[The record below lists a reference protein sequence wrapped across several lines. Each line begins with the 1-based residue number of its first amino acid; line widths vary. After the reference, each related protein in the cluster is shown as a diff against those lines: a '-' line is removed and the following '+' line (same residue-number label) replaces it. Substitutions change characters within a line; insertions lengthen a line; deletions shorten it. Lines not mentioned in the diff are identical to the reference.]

1 MPAETE
7 ITKSLLAVLAHFNWR
22 KITVIYEKKATT
34 DELYNAIKRGFEAE
48 NLAASAATAQG
59 ESPPPPYTVLNVSH
73 VAYPFS
79 EVSPTETEK
88 LRDIIQETHEHTRS
102 KRSGRRTFAS
112 RLPLV
117 YVTFGNVR
125 MFRRI
130 LFLMGSAGM
139 MDQGEHVII
148 YLDTDFYWL
157 DVYDAMNNHFFR
169 GSSVLCFRM

>member
-1 MPAETE
+1 M
-7 ITKSLLAVLAHFNWR
+7 SVLRHFDWK
-22 KITVIYEKKATT
+22 KIAVIYEKKATT
-34 DELYNAIKRGFEAE
+34 DELYNAIKQGFEAE
-48 NLAASAATAQG
+48 NELFVDPR
-59 ESPPPPYTVLNVSH
+59 ESRLYSITNVSH

-88 LRDIIQETHEHTRS
+88 LRDIIQETKDHSRSMVMRNCHEMKQIVGCYVCS
-102 KRSGRRTFAS
+102 
-112 RLPLV
+112 LV

-130 LFLMGSAGM
+130 LFLMGSSGM
-139 MDQGEHVII
+139 MDTGDYVII

-169 GSSVLCFRM
+169 GSSLK